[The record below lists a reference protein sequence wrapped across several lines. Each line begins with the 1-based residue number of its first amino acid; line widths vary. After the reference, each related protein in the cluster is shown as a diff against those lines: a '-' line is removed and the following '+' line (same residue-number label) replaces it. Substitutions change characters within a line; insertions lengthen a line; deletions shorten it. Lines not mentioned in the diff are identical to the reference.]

1 MAEFF
6 TSQMDYIFF
15 FYGLSFILLLPLCHF
30 LNRRPQRLLPWMLL
44 GLFGLAHGLNEWLDL
59 LAMAFQESPA
69 LDLARVGLMI
79 MSFFLLM
86 EFGRAGTLTL
96 RGRAPGRWILAAF
109 LGLAFLGG
117 FAGFSGLCAMSCYT
131 LGLVGGL
138 WAGWV
143 LYLASK
149 ITGPGK
155 PALLG
160 AALGMTV
167 YALAAG
173 LVVSPAPFFPA
184 AWFNGPPFLAPRG
197 SPSSWCRAY

>member
-30 LNRRPQRLLPWMLL
+30 LNRRPQRLLPWMFL

-59 LAMAFQESPA
+59 LALAFQGSLV

-79 MSFFLLM
+79 ISFVLLM

-117 FAGFSGLCAMSCYT
+117 FAGFSGLCAMSRYT
-131 LGLVGGL
+131 LGLASGL

-143 LYLASK
+143 LYLAAK
-149 ITGPGK
+149 LPGPGK

-160 AALGMTV
+160 AALGMTA
-167 YALAAG
+167 YALATG
-173 LVVSPAPFFPA
+173 LVVESRPIFP
-184 AWFNGPPFLAPRG
+184 GHLV
-197 SPSSWCRAY
+197 